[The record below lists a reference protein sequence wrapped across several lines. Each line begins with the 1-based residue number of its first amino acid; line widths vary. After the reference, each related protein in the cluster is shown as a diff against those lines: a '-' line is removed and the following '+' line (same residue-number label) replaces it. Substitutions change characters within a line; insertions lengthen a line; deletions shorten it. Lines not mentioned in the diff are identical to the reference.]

1 MKKLFP
7 LLIAG
12 LVFLVALGLSQ
23 PEKQTEVVV
32 AAIDLPARHTIA
44 EGDVMIKSLP
54 VSSVPQDA
62 FRKPEA
68 LYGQTLRFDRLAG
81 DIILPSHL
89 GGQQIELQP
98 NERAVALRV
107 NDSAGLSGLIQPGD
121 LVGITAVLRSVNGT
135 YSKYVAGGLRV
146 LFITPEFRLN
156 QPQNTVP
163 QGTPQAGGGLV
174 TAPGMEGGRAQEGV
188 VVLAVPVQT
197 QVLIYDFPLPD
208 GTLLSE
214 QRYVNLIDL
223 LPALDQA
230 QDVEL
235 SLVLESPAAAD
246 FTSPG
251 IFLPEL
257 ALTPQP
263 TPTPDL
269 TATAQY
275 TPGVEETSQATA
287 TPEPPQQQ
295 LPVIP
300 TPTPFGR

>member
-1 MKKLFP
+1 MKKLLP
-7 LLIAG
+7 VLIAG
-12 LVFLVALGLSQ
+12 LVFFVALGLSR
-23 PEKQTEVVV
+23 PEKQAEVVV
-32 AAIDLPARHTIA
+32 AAVDLPARHTIQQ
-44 EGDVMIKSLP
+44 GDVILKSLP
-54 VSSVPQDA
+54 FSSVPQDGYN
-62 FRKPEA
+62 RIED
-68 LYGQTLRFDRLAG
+68 LYGQTLKFDRMAG
-81 DIILPSHL
+81 DIILASHL
-89 GGQQIELQP
+89 GGQNIELQP
-98 NERAVALRV
+98 NERAVAIRV
-107 NDSAGLSGLIQPGD
+107 NDSAGLAGLINPGN
-121 LVGITAVLRSVNGT
+121 LVGVTAVLRSVNGT

-156 QPQNTVP
+156 QPSNTAP
-163 QGTPQAGGGLV
+163 QGTPQAGTFIG
-174 TAPGMEGGRAQEGV
+174 AGMESGRSDEGV
-188 VVLAVPVQT
+188 VVLAVPIET

-235 SLVLESPAAAD
+235 SLVLESQVAAD
-246 FTSPG
+246 FNSPG

-269 TATAQY
+269 TATAMF
-275 TPGVEETSQATA
+275 
-287 TPEPPQQQ
+287 TPETTDVVTETPIVPVATSP
-295 LPVIP
+295 PVIP